1 MGKFWPTAAG
11 GELMV
16 AYTHTHTHTH
26 VSEPMFPCSR
36 GFSQLNSTWKL
47 IHSVT
52 KGREVYKPAHH
63 SAGRAQRPQR
73 WNAQGV
79 KGSHKEGQQRERD
92 TVGESLP
99 EDNK

>member
-1 MGKFWPTAAG
+1 
-11 GELMV
+11 MV

-26 VSEPMFPCSR
+26 TQVSEPMFPCSR

-47 IHSVT
+47 VHSVR
-52 KGREVYKPAHH
+52 KAREVYKPAHH

-92 TVGESLP
+92 RVGESLP